1 MAFSTDMGFTPTE
14 AQTKVDCYDAGAA
27 AVWSAIN
34 TSL

>member
-27 AVWSAIN
+27 AVMVFNW
-34 TSL
+34 